1 MNLSELSKLTE
12 DEAREQQRNTNMN
25 IYIPPTLNK
34 TISQKIF
41 FWSLTVCCCLVA
53 VLFLVAILWLTQA
66 INDVG
71 FN

>member
-1 MNLSELSKLTE
+1 MVLLFLRICTHQNGIHK
-12 DEAREQQRNTNMN
+12 RNANMN

-41 FWSLTVCCCLVA
+41 FWSLTVCCCLAA

>member
-1 MNLSELSKLTE
+1 
-12 DEAREQQRNTNMN
+12 MN

-41 FWSLTVCCCLVA
+41 FWSLTVCCCLAA